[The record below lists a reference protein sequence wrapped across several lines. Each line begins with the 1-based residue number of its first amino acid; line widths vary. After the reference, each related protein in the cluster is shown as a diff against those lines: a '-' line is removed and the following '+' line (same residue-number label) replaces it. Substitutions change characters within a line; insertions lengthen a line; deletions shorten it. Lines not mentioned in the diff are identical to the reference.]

1 MAVVDSEGRAE
12 GAMAVCTV
20 AALAERA
27 AADALAEAAEGAAIL
42 AAGSPVVVAEAGARS
57 AAKLGAELPGV
68 ATMVAALTVMGAL
81 EEATSAEAYLA
92 GSVVGRMVA

>member
-1 MAVVDSEGRAE
+1 MVVVDSEGRAE

-42 AAGSPVVVAEAGARS
+42 AAGSPVVVAEAGA
-57 AAKLGAELPGV
+57 
-68 ATMVAALTVMGAL
+68 
-81 EEATSAEAYLA
+81 
-92 GSVVGRMVA
+92 